1 MSLISFVCPKD
12 CGDPSFPSLW
22 LSCWQGV
29 AEAIPRVWGTSVQ
42 KALGVFVGGLGEE
55 MDDNVLHAAF
65 IPFGDITG
73 IQLLL
78 DYGTVVSFWCLSGS
92 AA

>member
-55 MDDNVLHAAF
+55 MDDNVLHAALF
-65 IPFGDITG
+65 LLRYHRHS
-73 IQLLL
+73 LLL